1 MDISS
6 YPTLDVENVDLDQ
19 DLVFISNAEYP
30 SAKSI
35 VQTLLSKATTSKQSS
50 YFLKTVHL
58 NVEPRQSKLN
68 FFTFLND
75 DNLLST
81 DCQFFCDVEFFV
93 DLKQPFV
100 SVGDG
105 PLYDRKT
112 IVLPS
117 LTLQKNFGESSV
129 SIQNYNTTNSIDV
142 GSSSSIVMS
151 KIHYNNNDYNLKSV
165 ITTTPDSIRFDYI
178 SYTRN
183 QIFDTR
189 INFTIESCG

>member
-6 YPTLDVENVDLDQ
+6 YPTLDAENVDLDQ

-30 SAKSI
+30 SAKSTA
-35 VQTLLSKATTSKQSS
+35 QTLLSKTNISKQSS
-50 YFLKTVHL
+50 YFFRTVHL

-68 FFTFLND
+68 FFTFLNAE
-75 DNLLST
+75 NLLST
-81 DCQFFCDVEFFV
+81 NCQFVCDVEFFV
-93 DLKQPFV
+93 NLKQSFV
-100 SVGDG
+100 AVGDG

-112 IVLPS
+112 ILLPS
-117 LTLQKNFGESSV
+117 LTLQKNFGESSI
-129 SIQNYNTTNSIDV
+129 SIQNYDSTNTLDIGGEYDIT
-142 GSSSSIVMS
+142 MS

-165 ITTTPDSIRFDYI
+165 VTTTVDSIRFDYI

-189 INFTIESCG
+189 INFTLESTQ

>member
-35 VQTLLSKATTSKQSS
+35 VRTLLSKAKTSKQSS

-75 DNLLST
+75 ENLLSI

-151 KIHYNNNDYNLKSV
+151 KIHYNNNDYSLKSV

>member
-30 SAKSI
+30 SAKSTA
-35 VQTLLSKATTSKQSS
+35 QTLLSKTNISKQPS
-50 YFLKTVHL
+50 YFFRTVHL

-68 FFTFLND
+68 FFTFLNAE
-75 DNLLST
+75 NLLST
-81 DCQFFCDVEFFV
+81 NCQFVCDVEFFV
-93 DLKQPFV
+93 NLKQSFV
-100 SVGDG
+100 AVGDG

-112 IVLPS
+112 ILLPS
-117 LTLQKNFGESSV
+117 LTLQKNFGESSI
-129 SIQNYNTTNSIDV
+129 SIQNYDSTNTLDIGGEYDIT
-142 GSSSSIVMS
+142 MS
-151 KIHYNNNDYNLKSV
+151 KIHYNNNNYNLKSV
-165 ITTTPDSIRFDYI
+165 ITTTVDSIRFDYI

-189 INFTIESCG
+189 INFTFESTQ

>member
-19 DLVFISNAEYP
+19 DLVFISNAEHP
-30 SAKSI
+30 SAKSV

>member
-19 DLVFISNAEYP
+19 DLLFISNAEHP
-30 SAKSI
+30 SAKSV

-68 FFTFLND
+68 SFTFLND

>member
-19 DLVFISNAEYP
+19 DLLFISNAEHP
-30 SAKSI
+30 SAKSV

>member
-30 SAKSI
+30 SAKSTA
-35 VQTLLSKATTSKQSS
+35 QTLLSKTNISKQPS
-50 YFLKTVHL
+50 YFFRTVHL

-68 FFTFLND
+68 FFTFLNAE
-75 DNLLST
+75 NLLST
-81 DCQFFCDVEFFV
+81 NCQFVCDVEFFV
-93 DLKQPFV
+93 NFKQSFV

-112 IVLPS
+112 ILLPS
-117 LTLQKNFGESSV
+117 LTLQKNFGESSI

-151 KIHYNNNDYNLKSV
+151 KIHYNNNNYNLKSV
-165 ITTTPDSIRFDYI
+165 ITTTVDSIRFDYI

-189 INFTIESCG
+189 INFTFQSTQ